1 METISTDKGD
11 RGAVVS
17 GKSGQ
22 DCIKWRSRA
31 KCRLIGVAGRRSC
44 AVWGRGKKRQGKGE
58 LCAEGGCEPPQARPL
73 QGSVAERETRQVH
86 PSHAHSLS
94 HHYLDFLGRSDF
106 ISVLLLIAIMC
117 RQALSS
123 VHQWQFMHAFTV
135 TEVGTGSEGICHDPE

>member
-1 METISTDKGD
+1 MSC
-11 RGAVVS
+11 
-17 GKSGQ
+17 GKAELCG
-22 DCIKWRSRA
+22 
-31 KCRLIGVAGRRSC
+31 G
-44 AVWGRGKKRQGKGE
+44 GKKGRVCAGE
-58 LCAEGGCEPPQARPL
+58 LCAEGGCGSPEARPL

-135 TEVGTGSEGICHDPE
+135 RGEAVAEKGSAE